1 MNAVQKPGARSRPP
15 RRIKAMN
22 RRPKLYLVV
31 IAVLSAAALLPT
43 QSQATA
49 PGKDGAITYMRKDR
63 AGRWQVWVAS
73 DRLTGAKQLTRG
85 NYDSGW
91 PVWSPSGKKI
101 AFDSNRT
108 GHRKDSKRINDV
120 FVMNADG
127 SHLKKLTNSNG
138 ASGDAAWSPNRA
150 VIAFDSDLG
159 NRKGFR
165 AIYLMNPNG
174 GELRKITNPHPPLS
188 DYSPSFSPDGTH
200 LVFIRARGTAQTAP
214 AALYTVALNGN
225 HLHRKTSFTLH
236 VDQPNW
242 SPDGTRIA
250 FDAHPQPHSY
260 PDIYVVRAT
269 GGAPV
274 NLTHNPAGQAG
285 SVDPVWSPD
294 GRKILFS
301 DNRYLSGTG
310 RTGLAT
316 MNPNG
321 SQRQFV
327 SRRNMNAGQPDWRSI
342 NH

>member
-1 MNAVQKPGARSRPP
+1 
-15 RRIKAMN
+15 MN

-63 AGRWQVWVAS
+63 AGQWQVWVAS

-225 HLHRKTSFTLH
+225 HLHR
-236 VDQPNW
+236 
-242 SPDGTRIA
+242 R
-250 FDAHPQPHSY
+250 PHSRCMS
-260 PDIYVVRAT
+260 I
-269 GGAPV
+269 
-274 NLTHNPAGQAG
+274 N
-285 SVDPVWSPD
+285 
-294 GRKILFS
+294 
-301 DNRYLSGTG
+301 
-310 RTGLAT
+310 RTGPQMAPASPSTRTPNPTRTPTFTSSGRPAAPQSTSRTTRPDKLAQ
-316 MNPNG
+316 
-321 SQRQFV
+321 SI
-327 SRRNMNAGQPDWRSI
+327 RSGHPTAARSSSAI
-342 NH
+342 TAT